1 MTRVIENITGSAA
14 ETIETKGA
22 AKVATRPKP
31 TNLYEDVRSLIL
43 DIVDKMHLEE
53 RYPRQNIVQRFLE
66 PDKVIVFTVYV
77 QRDNGSVDIFEC
89 YRVQHD
95 DTLGCYKGGI
105 RFHPEVNLDEVKALA
120 TWMTIKTALVDIP
133 FGGAKGGIKVDPT
146 KLSVAELERLVRK
159 YTQGLLNDIGPASDI
174 PAPDVGTSSRE
185 MAWIY
190 DEYRKHR
197 TVARGVVTGK
207 PIEVGGSLGR
217 SAATGNGM
225 VCTMMQAI
233 KDLGLKDP
241 TVAIQGFGNVGSHA
255 ALACAA
261 RGITVDA
268 VNDVYGGIYNN
279 QGINIPALV
288 QHESRYVY
296 VVGFSGADKLLDD
309 IIAYPCDIL
318 LPCAL
323 EGAITAE
330 NAHMVQARLIVEGA
344 NGPVTLDAD
353 DVLNDMGVLI
363 IPDILANSG
372 GVIVSYYETVQ
383 NRQGL
388 YWEEKKVNDLLYRQ
402 ITKAYQQ
409 VSNMARKQNISYR
422 KASYYLAIDK
432 IARAIIM
439 RGAQ

>member
-1 MTRVIENITGSAA
+1 MC
-14 ETIETKGA
+14 
-22 AKVATRPKP
+22 
-31 TNLYEDVRSLIL
+31 
-43 DIVDKMHLEE
+43 
-53 RYPRQNIVQRFLE
+53 
-66 PDKVIVFTVYV
+66 
-77 QRDNGSVDIFEC
+77 SV
-89 YRVQHD
+89 
-95 DTLGCYKGGI
+95 T
-105 RFHPEVNLDEVKALA
+105 
-120 TWMTIKTALVDIP
+120 IP

-288 QHESRYVY
+288 QHVNQTGS

>member
-1 MTRVIENITGSAA
+1 MTRIIENNTGS
-14 ETIETKGA
+14 TTGA
-22 AKVATRPKP
+22 VPQKEADKIIARSKP
-31 TNLYEDVRSLIL
+31 ANPYEDVRSFIL
-43 DIVDKMHLEE
+43 DIVDKMHLEG
-53 RYPRQNIVQRFLE
+53 RYPRQNIVRRFLE
-66 PDKVIVFTVYV
+66 PDKVIAFTVNV

-146 KLSVAELERLVRK
+146 KLSVAELERMVRK

-174 PAPDVGTSSRE
+174 PAPDMGTSSRE

-207 PIEVGGSLGR
+207 PLEVGGSQGR
-217 SAATGNGM
+217 SAATGNGV
-225 VCTMMQAI
+225 VCTMMQAV
-233 KDLGLKDP
+233 KDLGLINP
-241 TVAIQGFGNVGSHA
+241 TVAIQGFGNVGSHV
-255 ALACAA
+255 ALACADQ
-261 RGITVDA
+261 GIIVVA
-268 VNDVYGGIYNN
+268 VNDVYGGIYNK

-288 QHESRYVY
+288 EHVNKTGS
-296 VVGFSGADKLLDD
+296 VVGFAGADKLLDN
-309 IIAYPCDIL
+309 IITYPCDIL

-323 EGAITAE
+323 EGAVTAE
-330 NAHMVQARLIVEGA
+330 NASKVQARLIVEGA
-344 NGPVTLDAD
+344 NGPVTLEADAI
-353 DVLNDMGVLI
+353 LNDMGVLI
-363 IPDILANSG
+363 VPDILANSG

-388 YWEEKKVNDLLYRQ
+388 YWEENQVNNLLYKQ
-402 ITKAYQQ
+402 ITKAYEK
-409 VSNMARKQNISYR
+409 VRDMAQKQNISYR
-422 KASYYLAIDK
+422 KASYYLALDK

>member
-1 MTRVIENITGSAA
+1 MTRIVENTTVSTTETVPQKGTEEIIT
-14 ETIETKGA
+14 
-22 AKVATRPKP
+22 RLKP
-31 TNLYEDVRSLIL
+31 ANPYEDARNLIL

-53 RYPRQNIVQRFLE
+53 RYPRQNIVRRFLE
-66 PDKVIVFTVYV
+66 PDKVIAFTVNM
-77 QRDNGSVDIFEC
+77 QRDDGSVDIFEC

-105 RFHPEVNLDEVKALA
+105 RFHPEINLDEVKALA

-159 YTQGLLNDIGPASDI
+159 YTQSLLDDIGPALDI
-174 PAPDVGTSSRE
+174 PAPDVGTSARE

-217 SAATGNGM
+217 SGATGNGV

-233 KDLGLKDP
+233 KDLELKNP
-241 TVAIQGFGNVGSHA
+241 TVAIQGFGNVGSYA

-261 RGITVDA
+261 HGVTVVA
-268 VNDVYGGIYNN
+268 VNDVYGGIFNN

-288 QHESRYVY
+288 EHVNKTGS
-296 VVGFSGADKLLDD
+296 VVGFNGADKLLDD
-309 IIAYPCDIL
+309 IITYPCDIL

-323 EGAITAE
+323 QGAVTAE
-330 NAHMVQARLIVEGA
+330 NAPNVQARLIVEGA

-353 DVLNDMGVLI
+353 AILNDMGVLI
-363 IPDILANSG
+363 VPDILANSG

-388 YWEEKKVNDLLYRQ
+388 YWEEKIVNDLLYQQ
-402 ITKAYQQ
+402 ITRAYQQ
-409 VSNMARKQNISYR
+409 VRNMALKQNISYR
-422 KASYYLAIDK
+422 KASYYLAMDK
-432 IARAIIM
+432 IARAIMM

>member
-288 QHESRYVY
+288 QHVNQTGS